1 MKSSTS
7 FWRRQAETGNKN
19 AETYRK
25 REKEHDELAEPSY
38 LSSSIAQN
46 NLRRRLSAGQ
56 CRRPAPPRNSRKSA
70 PSRGQGRGT
79 QGGFRRGAAGPG
91 STGAS
96 SGELHSKSASSDSL
110 IMKGNTETRRRRQSQ
125 RRASFQLKQLFRSF
139 IPHCCRGR
147 TACHLPRRTAAQG
160 FSRFAGDFQSAAKA
174 RPTGDGTGAK
184 SPPFQLC
191 HPCASSSSPQPRTAR
206 PFAPVAQSCA
216 PAVQTSLLDC
226 SSLTTQELLQFRS
239 LPPNRFTRIGLSR
252 RSWLRF
258 PAPARGGRRQRPPPT
273 GTAAGGGLLRPRRA
287 P

>member
-1 MKSSTS
+1 MPAAGTAEELPKIGPVP
-7 FWRRQAETGNKN
+7 WAGEGNARRFS
-19 AETYRK
+19 
-25 REKEHDELAEPSY
+25 P
-38 LSSSIAQN
+38 
-46 NLRRRLSAGQ
+46 RRR
-56 CRRPAPPRNSRKSA
+56 
-70 PSRGQGRGT
+70 
-79 QGGFRRGAAGPG
+79 GPG
-91 STGAS
+91 EHRRELR
-96 SGELHSKSASSDSL
+96 ELHSKSASSDSL

-125 RRASFQLKQLFRSF
+125 RRLKQLFRSF

-258 PAPARGGRRQRPPPT
+258 PAPARGGRRQRPPPP